1 MGFSPVVARRG
12 YTLVA
17 VHSLVMAVASLVA
30 EHGLWGMQ
38 ASEVAAHGLSSCGS
52 GALEHRLKNYIKV
65 FSEGAEVFRCYGLS
79 LLICH

>member
-52 GALEHRLKNYIKV
+52 
-65 FSEGAEVFRCYGLS
+65 
-79 LLICH
+79 